1 MTSQPP
7 IVEFKN
13 VSKHYTVGVHRV
25 TALKDIDLKMAA
37 GDFVTIMG
45 PSGGG
50 KTTLLNCIGG
60 LDTPDEGE
68 VFLNGQATR
77 QMTDRELTRLRREE
91 IGFVFQFFNL
101 LPTLT
106 VWENVELPLL
116 LRRQSGRGE
125 ERIRMLLDYVGLLDR
140 ARSFPAQL
148 SGGEMQRVAL
158 ARALVHQPS
167 LLLADE
173 PTGNL
178 DSGNGSKILQM
189 MQSACV
195 DFNATVVVVTHNP
208 EIARHGNRHFE
219 ISDGGLTIHA

>member
-1 MTSQPP
+1 
-7 IVEFKN
+7 
-13 VSKHYTVGVHRV
+13 
-25 TALKDIDLKMAA
+25 
-37 GDFVTIMG
+37 
-45 PSGGG
+45 
-50 KTTLLNCIGG
+50 
-60 LDTPDEGE
+60 
-68 VFLNGQATR
+68 
-77 QMTDRELTRLRREE
+77 
-91 IGFVFQFFNL
+91 
-101 LPTLT
+101 
-106 VWENVELPLL
+106 
-116 LRRQSGRGE
+116 
-125 ERIRMLLDYVGLLDR
+125 
-140 ARSFPAQL
+140 
-148 SGGEMQRVAL
+148 MQRVAL